1 MCIALSPAVSG
12 NAAMTEI
19 PLMPIEQYERL
30 QLRNNADEKALWDLL
45 DAVTDPE
52 VPVLTL
58 WDLGVLRDIERNG
71 EQVVVTIT
79 PTYSGCPAMNT
90 MADDITLALKQ
101 AGFDDVQIKTKLAP
115 AWSSEWMTQEGRRK
129 LRNYGIAP
137 PEDAELDEDGLTPDA
152 HAQCPHCHSR
162 NTRRISEFGS
172 TACKALFQ
180 CNDCNEPFDYFKK
193 I

>member
-1 MCIALSPAVSG
+1 M
-12 NAAMTEI
+12 NEI
-19 PLMPIEQYERL
+19 SLMPEEQYQRL
-30 QLRNNADEKALWDLL
+30 QQRNVAEVKELWDLL
-45 DAVTDPE
+45 DQVKDPE
-52 VPVLTL
+52 VPVLSI
-58 WDLGVLRDIERNG
+58 WDLGILRDVEREG
-71 EQVVVTIT
+71 DRVVVTIT

-90 MADDITLALKQ
+90 ITDDVIAALK
-101 AGFDDVQIKTKLAP
+101 ANGHDDVEVKTKLSP
-115 AWSSEWMTQEGRRK
+115 AWSSEWMSPEGRRK

-152 HAQCPHCHSR
+152 HAQCPHCGSR

>member
-1 MCIALSPAVSG
+1 MNEISLMPEEQYRRLQQR
-12 NAAMTEI
+12 NAA
-19 PLMPIEQYERL
+19 
-30 QLRNNADEKALWDLL
+30 DVKDLWDLL
-45 DAVTDPE
+45 DQVKDPE
-52 VPVLTL
+52 VPVLSI
-58 WDLGVLRDIERNG
+58 WDLGILRDVERDG
-71 EQVVVTIT
+71 DHIVVTIT

-90 MADDITLALKQ
+90 ITDDVIAALKASGYDQ
-101 AGFDDVQIKTKLAP
+101 VEVKTKLSP
-115 AWSSEWMTQEGRRK
+115 AWSSEWMSPDGRRK

-137 PEDAELDEDGLTPDA
+137 PEDAELDDDGLTPDA
-152 HAQCPHCHSR
+152 HAQCPHCSSR

>member
-1 MCIALSPAVSG
+1 MNEISLMPEEQYQRLQQR
-12 NAAMTEI
+12 NAAEVK
-19 PLMPIEQYERL
+19 E
-30 QLRNNADEKALWDLL
+30 LWDLL
-45 DAVTDPE
+45 DQVKDPE
-52 VPVLTL
+52 VPVLSI
-58 WDLGVLRDIERNG
+58 WDLGILRDVEREG
-71 EQVVVTIT
+71 DRIVVTIT

-90 MADDITLALKQ
+90 ITDDVIAALK
-101 AGFDDVQIKTKLAP
+101 ANGYDDVEVKTKLSP
-115 AWSSEWMTQEGRRK
+115 AWSSEWMSPEGRRK

-152 HAQCPHCHSR
+152 HAQCPHCGSR
-162 NTRRISEFGS
+162 DTRRISEFGS

>member
-1 MCIALSPAVSG
+1 MNEISLMPEEQYRRLQQR
-12 NAAMTEI
+12 NAAEVK
-19 PLMPIEQYERL
+19 E
-30 QLRNNADEKALWDLL
+30 LWDLL
-45 DAVTDPE
+45 DQVKDPE
-52 VPVLTL
+52 VPVLSI
-58 WDLGVLRDIERNG
+58 WDLGILRDVERDG
-71 EQVVVTIT
+71 DRVVVTIT

-90 MADDITLALKQ
+90 ITDDVIAALK
-101 AGFDDVQIKTKLAP
+101 ASGYDDVEVKTKLSP
-115 AWSSEWMTQEGRRK
+115 AWSSEWMSPEGRRK

-152 HAQCPHCHSR
+152 HAQCPHCGSR

>member
-1 MCIALSPAVSG
+1 MNEISLMPEEQYRRLQQR
-12 NAAMTEI
+12 NAAEVK
-19 PLMPIEQYERL
+19 E
-30 QLRNNADEKALWDLL
+30 LWDLL
-45 DAVTDPE
+45 DQVKDPE
-52 VPVLTL
+52 VPVLSI
-58 WDLGVLRDIERNG
+58 WDLGILRDVERDG
-71 EQVVVTIT
+71 DRVVVTIT

-90 MADDITLALKQ
+90 ITDDVIAALK
-101 AGFDDVQIKTKLAP
+101 ASGYDDVEVKTKLSP
-115 AWSSEWMTQEGRRK
+115 AWSSEWMSPEGRRK

-152 HAQCPHCHSR
+152 HAQCPHCGSR
-162 NTRRISEFGS
+162 NTRRVSEFGS

>member
-1 MCIALSPAVSG
+1 M
-12 NAAMTEI
+12 NEI
-19 PLMPIEQYERL
+19 SLMPEEQYQRL
-30 QLRNNADEKALWDLL
+30 QQRNVAEVKELWDLL
-45 DAVTDPE
+45 DQVKDPE
-52 VPVLTL
+52 VPVLSI
-58 WDLGVLRDIERNG
+58 WDLGILRDVERDG
-71 EQVVVTIT
+71 DRVVVTIT

-90 MADDITLALKQ
+90 ITDDVIAALK
-101 AGFDDVQIKTKLAP
+101 ANGHDDVEVKTKLSP
-115 AWSSEWMTQEGRRK
+115 AWSSEWMSPEGRRK

-152 HAQCPHCHSR
+152 HAQCPHCGSR

>member
-1 MCIALSPAVSG
+1 MNEISLMPEEQYRRLQQR
-12 NAAMTEI
+12 NAAEVK
-19 PLMPIEQYERL
+19 E
-30 QLRNNADEKALWDLL
+30 LWDLL
-45 DAVTDPE
+45 DQVKDPE
-52 VPVLTL
+52 VPVLSI
-58 WDLGVLRDIERNG
+58 WDLGILRDVERDG
-71 EQVVVTIT
+71 DRILVTIT

-90 MADDITLALKQ
+90 ITDDVIAALK
-101 AGFDDVQIKTKLAP
+101 ANGYDDVEVKTKLSP
-115 AWSSEWMTQEGRRK
+115 AWSSEWMSPEGRRK

-152 HAQCPHCHSR
+152 HAQCPHCGSR

>member
-1 MCIALSPAVSG
+1 MNEISLMPEEQYQRLQQR
-12 NAAMTEI
+12 NAAEVK
-19 PLMPIEQYERL
+19 E
-30 QLRNNADEKALWDLL
+30 LWDLL
-45 DAVTDPE
+45 DQVKDPE
-52 VPVLTL
+52 VPVLSI
-58 WDLGVLRDIERNG
+58 WDLGILRDVERDG
-71 EQVVVTIT
+71 DRVVVTIT

-90 MADDITLALKQ
+90 ITDDVIAALK
-101 AGFDDVQIKTKLAP
+101 ASGYDDVEVKTKLSP
-115 AWSSEWMTQEGRRK
+115 AWSSEWMSPEGRRK

-137 PEDAELDEDGLTPDA
+137 PEDADLDEDGLTPDA
-152 HAQCPHCHSR
+152 HAQCPHCGSR

>member
-1 MCIALSPAVSG
+1 M
-12 NAAMTEI
+12 NEI
-19 PLMPIEQYERL
+19 SLMPVEEYQRL
-30 QLRNNADEKALWDLL
+30 QQRSAEDVKELWDLL
-45 DAVTDPE
+45 DEVKDPE
-52 VPVLTL
+52 VPVLTI
-58 WDLGVLRDIERNG
+58 WDLGILREVERQEG
-71 EQVVVTIT
+71 QIVVTIT
-79 PTYSGCPAMNT
+79 PTYSGCPAMDT
-90 MADDITLALKQ
+90 ITSDVKQVLGDAGYADVTVKTTLS
-101 AGFDDVQIKTKLAP
+101 P
-115 AWSSEWMTQEGRRK
+115 AWSSEWMSQNGRRK

-152 HAQCPHCHSR
+152 HAQCPHCRSR

>member
-1 MCIALSPAVSG
+1 M
-12 NAAMTEI
+12 NEI
-19 PLMPIEQYERL
+19 SLMPEEQYQRL
-30 QLRNNADEKALWDLL
+30 QQRNTAEVKELWDLL
-45 DAVTDPE
+45 DQVKDPE
-52 VPVLTL
+52 VPVLSI
-58 WDLGVLRDIERNG
+58 WDLGILRDVEREG
-71 EQVVVTIT
+71 DRIVVTIT

-90 MADDITLALKQ
+90 IS
-101 AGFDDVQIKTKLAP
+101 DDVIEALQANGYDDVEVKTKLSP
-115 AWSSEWMTQEGRRK
+115 AWSSEWMSPEGRRK

-152 HAQCPHCHSR
+152 HAQCPHCSSR

>member
-1 MCIALSPAVSG
+1 M
-12 NAAMTEI
+12 NEI
-19 PLMPIEQYERL
+19 SLMPEEQYRRL
-30 QLRNNADEKALWDLL
+30 QQRNVAEVKELWDLL
-45 DAVTDPE
+45 DQVKDPE
-52 VPVLTL
+52 VPVLSI
-58 WDLGVLRDIERNG
+58 WDLGILRDVERDG
-71 EQVVVTIT
+71 DRIVVTIT

-90 MADDITLALKQ
+90 IADDVVAALK
-101 AGFDDVQIKTKLAP
+101 ASGYDDVAVNTRLSP
-115 AWSSEWMTQEGRRK
+115 AWSSEWMSPAGRRK

-137 PEDAELDEDGLTPDA
+137 PEDADLDDDGLTPDA
-152 HAQCPHCHSR
+152 HAQCPHCGSR